1 MNKKKIEISTVSLL
15 MTTNLYRFVMEIY
28 IYNYNPSWFLKF
40 LIIFQQE
47 NATVAGQKV
56 KEGVSSLLGG
66 LTKVLTIDAE
76 DLHKPTSPQYS
87 GPPFFDRSK
96 VSL

>member
-1 MNKKKIEISTVSLL
+1 MFFSIKMFDKL
-15 MTTNLYRFVMEIY
+15 MY
-28 IYNYNPSWFLKF
+28 FL
-40 LIIFQQE
+40 QQE

-66 LTKVLTIDAE
+66 LTKALTIDAE
-76 DLHKPTSPQYS
+76 DLHKPLSPQYS

-96 VSL
+96 VSLVSANKAPLLSS